1 VPDDR
6 VIAVSDLALLHGNS
20 VDDPAEIGHMVART
34 RTLPSYRP
42 MPIVFN
48 EDDHFGFERPANNLR
63 AALEAY
69 ASWGFFDPGAA
80 AGGTSARGDYVEGY
94 QLVPVNWRINTP
106 RKRAFFETIRRITG
120 A

>member
-6 VIAVSDLALLHGNS
+6 VLAVSDLALLHGNH
-20 VDDPAEIGHMVART
+20 VDDPAAIGRMVART
-34 RTLPSYRP
+34 RALPSFRP

-48 EDDHFGFERPANNLR
+48 EDDHFEFERPVNNLR

-69 ASWGFFDPGAA
+69 ASWGFFDPGPA
-80 AGGTSARGDYVEGY
+80 AGGSSARGDYGDGY
-94 QLVPVNWRINTP
+94 QLVPVNWGINTT
-106 RKRAFFETIRRITG
+106 RKRGFFDAVRRITG

>member
-1 VPDDR
+1 VPGD
-6 VIAVSDLALLHGNS
+6 AVLAISDLVLLHGNH
-20 VDDPAEIGHMVART
+20 VDDPAAIAEMVART
-34 RTLPSYRP
+34 RALPSYRP

-48 EDDHFGFERPANNLR
+48 EDDHFEFERPMSNLR
-63 AALEAY
+63 AAFEAY

-80 AGGTSARGDYVEGY
+80 AGGSSARGNYVDGY

-106 RKRAFFETIRRITG
+106 RKRAFFGTIRRITG